1 MTQDAGERAVP
12 TLPRLEP
19 VHQLSG
25 LAWAYTVNVR
35 LLNGP
40 WLAASWRGC
49 KQCEVLF
56 VVLLRFWLWAAVLK
70 SEIWY

>member
-25 LAWAYTVNVR
+25 LAWLCLGGPTVNVR
-35 LLNGP
+35 LLNVST
-40 WLAASWRGC
+40 AQSTTTI
-49 KQCEVLF
+49 
-56 VVLLRFWLWAAVLK
+56 LRETMSK
-70 SEIWY
+70 KNGQSY